1 MDTNKAEFASQTSY
15 VNEYLHFISVESS
28 YGFVLTA
35 VTPRGLRAVFLGD
48 TREELEQ
55 DLRREFPLSK
65 PEYNH
70 YGLEGIG
77 VRVVQCIETPRL
89 DFSLP
94 FDIIGTSFQ
103 IEVWRTL
110 RSIRVGKT
118 ATYSEIAERIGA
130 PGQELSVAQACL
142 TNRLAV
148 AIPCHRAVGDDGDI
162 GVYRWG
168 LERKRA
174 LLQAEAGL

>member
-1 MDTNKAEFASQTSY
+1 MDNRTEFSSQSY
-15 VNEYLHFISVESS
+15 VNEYLHFISVESKF
-28 YGFVLTA
+28 GFVLTA
-35 VTPRGLRAVFLGD
+35 ITPRGLRAVFLGD
-48 TREELEQ
+48 TREELEG
-55 DLRREFPLSK
+55 DLRREFPCSK
-65 PEYNH
+65 PEYND
-70 YGLEGIG
+70 YDLEGIG
-77 VRVVQCIETPRL
+77 VQVVKCVETPRL
-89 DFSLP
+89 EFSLP

-103 IEVWRTL
+103 LDVWRTL
-110 RSIRVGKT
+110 RSIRSGKT

-174 LLQAEAGL
+174 LLQAESILQ

>member
-1 MDTNKAEFASQTSY
+1 MDTITEFPSQSY
-15 VNEYLHFISVESS
+15 VNDYFYFISLESS
-28 YGFVLTA
+28 LGFVLTA
-35 VTPRGLRAVFLGD
+35 ITQRGLRAVYLGD
-48 TREELEQ
+48 TREELETA
-55 DLRREFPLSK
+55 LRREFVGTNPQYS
-65 PEYNH
+65 
-70 YGLEGIG
+70 GIGIEGIG
-77 VRVVQCIETPRL
+77 AQVVKCVESPRL
-89 DFSLP
+89 EFSLP

-103 IEVWRTL
+103 LDVWRTL
-110 RSIRVGKT
+110 RSIRAGKT
-118 ATYSEIAERIGA
+118 ATYSQIAERIGA

-174 LLQAEAGL
+174 LLQAESILQ

>member
-1 MDTNKAEFASQTSY
+1 MDNITEFASQTSY
-15 VNEYLHFISVESS
+15 VNDYLHFISLKSS
-28 YGFVLTA
+28 LGFVLTA
-35 VTPRGLRAVFLGD
+35 ITPRGLRAVLLGD
-48 TREELEQ
+48 TREELER
-55 DLRREFPLSK
+55 DLRREFPWSK
-65 PEYNH
+65 PEYND

-77 VRVVQCIETPRL
+77 AQIVKCVESPRL

-103 IEVWRTL
+103 LEVWRTL
-110 RSIRVGKT
+110 RSIRAGRT

-130 PGQELSVAQACL
+130 PGQEPSVAQACL

-174 LLQAEAGL
+174 LLQSESILQ

>member
-1 MDTNKAEFASQTSY
+1 MDNKTEFASQASY
-15 VNEYLHFISVESS
+15 ANEYLHFISLESS
-28 YGFVLTA
+28 LGFVLTA
-35 VTPRGLRAVFLGD
+35 ITPRGLRAVFLGD

-55 DLRREFPLSK
+55 NLRREFPWSK
-65 PEYNH
+65 AEYND
-70 YGLEGIG
+70 YGLEGLGAQI
-77 VRVVQCIETPRL
+77 VKCIESPRL
-89 DFSLP
+89 GFSLP

-103 IEVWRTL
+103 LTVWRTL
-110 RSIRVGKT
+110 RSIRAGKT
-118 ATYSEIAERIGA
+118 ATYSKIAERIGA
-130 PGQELSVAQACL
+130 PGQELSIAQACL

-174 LLQAEAGL
+174 LLQAEADL

>member
-1 MDTNKAEFASQTSY
+1 MDNNTEFASQTSH
-15 VNEYLHFISVESS
+15 VNEYLHFIFRESS
-28 YGFVLTA
+28 LGFVLTA
-35 VTPRGLRAVFLGD
+35 IAPRGLRAVFLGD

-55 DLRREFPLSK
+55 DLRREFPWSK
-65 PEYNH
+65 PEYND
-70 YGLEGIG
+70 YGMEGIG
-77 VRVVQCIETPRL
+77 AQIVKCAESPRL

-103 IEVWRTL
+103 LAVWRTL
-110 RSIRVGKT
+110 RSVRAGRT

-142 TNRLAV
+142 TNRLGV

-168 LERKRA
+168 LERKLA
-174 LLQAEAGL
+174 LLQAEADL